1 MINFYL
7 RFVIKFISDLFPI
20 PIFNRTKIIYKKKHP
35 STVIIK
41 RYYRFKNIFR
51 ILGKLRFFSLIYNL
65 LEDQYSKN
73 LFIRLLSGRV
83 FGFPNIFVSPNTN
96 ISWKY
101 RKSFFEK
108 LYDSNQTLKVGKYT
122 LKLFDLKSIGFPI
135 KLYNVNPGIVFSFL
149 LEQYRYNHNKII
161 EVQKEDIVIDAG
173 GGWGDT
179 ALYFASKT
187 GNFGKVFSFEF
198 LERNVKIFNENL
210 NLNPNLKEIIEI
222 INNPIW
228 KDSNREINYY
238 EDGVSGVVFFNNNKK
253 KKLSQKLITISIDDF
268 VKEKNLTKIDFIKM
282 DIEGAEVAAL
292 LGAKETLIKYRPKIA
307 ISVYH
312 DIDHYY
318 KIPYYINSLNL
329 NYKFYLDHFSIN
341 RAETILFG
349 IVPKDKNCP
358 N

>member
-1 MINFYL
+1 LINFYL
-7 RFVIKFISDLFPI
+7 RFVIKLISDLFPI
-20 PIFNRTKIIYKKKHP
+20 TIFNRTKIICNKKHL

-51 ILGKLRFFSLIYNL
+51 IFGKLRFFSPIYNL
-65 LEDQYSKN
+65 LEDQYSKK
-73 LFIRLLSGRV
+73 LFLRLLSGRV

-96 ISWKY
+96 ISWKD

-108 LYDSNQTLKVGKYT
+108 LYDSNQNLKVGNYD

-135 KLYNVNPGIVFSFL
+135 KIYNVNAGIVFIFI

-173 GGWGDT
+173 GCWGDT
-179 ALYFASKT
+179 ALYFAFKT

-198 LERNVKIFNENL
+198 LDRNLKIFNHNL
-210 NLNPNLKEIIEI
+210 ILNPYLKDIIEI
-222 INNPIW
+222 NNNPIW
-228 KDSNREINYY
+228 KESNREIYFY
-238 EDGVSGVVFFNNNKK
+238 EDGVSGVVSFNNKE
-253 KKLSQKLITISIDDF
+253 KKLSQELITISIDDF
-268 VKEKNLTKIDFIKM
+268 VKEKNLPKVDFIKM

-292 LGAKETLIKYRPKIA
+292 LGAKETLIKYRPKLA
-307 ISVYH
+307 ISIYH
-312 DIDHYY
+312 DIKHYY
-318 KIPYYINSLNL
+318 KIPLYINSLNL
-329 NYKFYLDHFSIN
+329 NYKFYLDHFSSS

-349 IVPKDKNCP
+349 IVPKDKNGS

>member
-1 MINFYL
+1 LINFYL
-7 RFVIKFISDLFPI
+7 RFVIKLISDLFPI
-20 PIFNRTKIIYKKKHP
+20 PIFNRTNIIHKKKYPP
-35 STVIIK
+35 SVIIK

-51 ILGKLRFFSLIYNL
+51 ILGKLRSFSLIYNL
-65 LEDQYSKN
+65 LEDKYSKN

-96 ISWKY
+96 FIWKS
-101 RKSFFEK
+101 RNFFFEK
-108 LYDSNQTLKVGKYT
+108 LYSSNQILKEENYN
-122 LKLFDLKSIGFPI
+122 LRLYDLKSIGFPI
-135 KLYNVNPGIVFSFL
+135 KLYDVNASIVFSFIL
-149 LEQYRYNHNKII
+149 KQYRYKHYKII
-161 EVQKEDIVIDAG
+161 EVQKGDIVIDAG

-187 GNFGKVFSFEF
+187 GSSGKVFSFEF
-198 LERNVKIFNENL
+198 LERNLKIFNKNL

-228 KDSNREINYY
+228 KESNREINYY
-238 EDGVSGVVFFNNNKK
+238 EDGVSGVVFFNKK
-253 KKLSQKLITISIDDF
+253 KNPSQKLITISIDDF
-268 VKEKNLTKIDFIKM
+268 VREKNHIKIDFIKM

-292 LGAKETLIKYRPKIA
+292 LGAKETLIKYRPKLA

-318 KIPYYINSLNL
+318 KIPYYISSLNL